1 MGGLVMKIFTKY
13 GASVPVGKKFCTGC
27 GSPKRFA
34 AIILLAALLLSL
46 TACNRIENV
55 IRDTLSGEGF
65 QTVNPPSSEQQANNP
80 PSNNSSANNPPSNNS
95 SANNPPSQAQNEDT
109 APAIDITG
117 LVIREPQTDEE
128 RFAMRFVEV
137 LYTRDYDA
145 VAALVDLEAIAPFAP
160 MFTDVAPYI
169 ASSAARADGN
179 WLYDTIVTAC
189 VGYRALSHSQDY
201 SEFDFERDME
211 IGLGLG
217 HIFWRRG
224 ENARSIGIANVSDL
238 GITVV
243 HSASN
248 GEALVRVKV
257 GRDAN
262 GELKII
268 RAPYTSAHGNFIDR
282 SFEFNVPR
290 GGVVT
295 FRGEVLTPTRRSAS
309 GFQPDRYTLSG
320 FHLGIPEEISVDMGD
335 NFGVIRDMIYVFGD
349 SETSS
354 FMVLRGNYIFGET
367 MMANLLGLAVTMPD
381 KRDILDEAVYIF
393 EFFSDFVFDALAN
406 GEWSDIRSMIL
417 NNGSMT
423 RGMLD
428 QAARSFNNWQTEEAN
443 PDRANLANV
452 ERKADILAINVLSS
466 RSVEVNVVHSKML
479 NNRTYRTQLQWTLTK
494 SDDGRWFINELPTT
508 GVFSRSTNI
517 WILLEE

>member
-1 MGGLVMKIFTKY
+1 MTIFTKH
-13 GASVPVGKKFCTGC
+13 GADALAGK
-27 GSPKRFA
+27 RIA

-46 TACNRIENV
+46 TACGGTDDTA
-55 IRDTLSGEGF
+55 RDSRSGGGT
-65 QTVNPPSSEQQANNP
+65 QTANTSSGGQQANNSS
-80 PSNNSSANNPPSNNS
+80 SNNL
-95 SANNPPSQAQNEDT
+95 PSQGQNAGA
-109 APAIDITG
+109 APAINITG

-145 VAALVDLEAIAPFAP
+145 IAALVDLEAIAPFAP

-189 VGYRALSHSQDY
+189 VGYRAISHTQDY

-217 HIFWRRG
+217 HIQWRRA
-224 ENARSIGIANVSDL
+224 ENPRSIGIANVSDL

-268 RAPYTSAHGNFIDR
+268 RAPYTSAHANLVDR

-309 GFQPDRYTLSG
+309 GFEPDRYTLSG

-349 SETSS
+349 SETSP
-354 FMVLRGNYIFGET
+354 FLVLRGNFLFGSGT
-367 MMANLLGLAVTMPD
+367 MMANLLGLAVTMPAH
-381 KRDILDEAVYIF
+381 RDMLDEAVYVF
-393 EFFSDFVFDALAN
+393 EFFSDLVFDALAN
-406 GEWSDIRSMIL
+406 GQWSDIRAMIL

-428 QAARSFNNWQTEEAN
+428 HAARAFNTWQTEEAN
-443 PDRANLANV
+443 PDRANLANI
-452 ERKADILAINVLSS
+452 ERKTDILAINVLSQ
-466 RSVEVNVVHSKML
+466 RSVEVNVVHSKVL
-479 NNRTYRTQLQWTLTK
+479 SNNRTYRTQLQWTLTK

-508 GVFSRSTNI
+508 GIFSRSTGV
-517 WILLEE
+517 WVLLEE